1 MTESSVYECF
11 LQAEKN
17 AFIWDYHLLSRILE
31 ISRNTNKVSVI
42 IKEQHTIDCYQ
53 EARKQFTSTEEM
65 VLKNEFNY
73 DIAKITV
80 LAPNRFPVTA
90 SNCDHFVWWDRKGNE
105 KDKEMRLSSSANNIL
120 SHFPFGH
127 RLLIFRNPKVSRS
140 VPSIYHLHVFAK
152 RDMDVKDSKIDFLH
166 EFEDEEF
173 EEEFQEMYLQWIKL
187 GDHAFYR
194 SKSLRESNGKN
205 KI

>member
-105 KDKEMRLSSSANNIL
+105 KDKEMRLSSSTNNIL

-173 EEEFQEMYLQWIKL
+173 EEEFQDMYLQWIKL